1 MRVSREMYTF
11 VDNCYVN
18 CNRHLICFRAAKEG
32 VHFEQGWPNSAYAT
46 SKVLLSAVTPIQ
58 QRGFD
63 KQRPGQYIVVNSVHP
78 GYVDTDM
85 TSHKGPLTIDEGAVA
100 PVWAALLPPNVE
112 SPRGGYIWR
121 DTTVVDWVNGPL
133 PGQY

>member
-1 MRVSREMYTF
+1 M
-11 VDNCYVN
+11 
-18 CNRHLICFRAAKEG
+18 A
-32 VHFEQGWPNSAYAT
+32 
-46 SKVLLSAVTPIQ
+46 SKVLVSAVTPIQ
-58 QRGFD
+58 QREFD
-63 KQRPGQYIVVNSVHP
+63 KQRPGQDIVVNSVHP

-121 DTTVVDWVNGPL
+121 DTTVVDWINGPL
-133 PGQY
+133 PAQY